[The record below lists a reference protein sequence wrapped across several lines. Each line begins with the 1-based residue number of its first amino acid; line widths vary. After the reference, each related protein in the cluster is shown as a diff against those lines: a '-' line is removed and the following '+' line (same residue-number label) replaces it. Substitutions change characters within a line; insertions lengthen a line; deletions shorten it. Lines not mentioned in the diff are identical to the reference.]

1 MEHRQPHRHDTILSL
16 TGIRGAA
23 AVLVLAHHLPIAQ
36 SFGITGMMPVITNGN
51 YGVELFFLLSGFI
64 LTLAHHRD
72 FSRLAVNA
80 IGRFYLARALRV
92 YPLHLVILAMIAIM
106 IAMLPE
112 YVAWVR
118 TIPGFGD
125 AYSLQG
131 FIQTATL
138 TNRIGL
144 PFFSGE
150 WNGPSWSLSAEM
162 VGYAA
167 FPAIVVLAGKID
179 NKINCMIGVVT
190 LLLLYTMVR
199 YHSDVGVL
207 RMILTFPAGVLLG
220 RMFLIR
226 EPGSG
231 SADVIAFLGLAGF
244 LVALS
249 FARLA
254 PLSVFGSAAL
264 IYGLALSTG
273 RAAAIFKT
281 QAMVYLGRISFSLYL
296 SHHFVFMLVTWWIW
310 DGAAPTAHPLPSLLA
325 MSGGAIMI
333 AHILYRLIEKPS
345 HGFGRTV
352 SDRLFSNRALNVAQ
366 A

>member
-1 MEHRQPHRHDTILSL
+1 
-16 TGIRGAA
+16 
-23 AVLVLAHHLPIAQ
+23 
-36 SFGITGMMPVITNGN
+36 
-51 YGVELFFLLSGFI
+51 
-64 LTLAHHRD
+64 
-72 FSRLAVNA
+72 
-80 IGRFYLARALRV
+80 
-92 YPLHLVILAMIAIM
+92 
-106 IAMLPE
+106 MLPE

-144 PFFSGE
+144 SFSGE

-167 FPAIVVLAGKID
+167 FPVIVVFAGKID
-179 NKINCMIGVVT
+179 NKISCLIGVVT
-190 LLLLYTMVR
+190 LLLYTKVR

-207 RMILTFPAGVLLG
+207 RMVLTFPAGVLLG

-226 EPGSG
+226 GRS
-231 SADVIAFLGLAGF
+231 SVSIDVIAFLGLVGF
-244 LVALS
+244 LIALS

-254 PLSVFGSAAL
+254 PLSVFGSGAL

-273 RAAAIFKT
+273 RVAAIFKT
-281 QAMVYLGRISFSLYL
+281 RAMVYLGRISFSLYL

-310 DGAAPTAHPLPSLLA
+310 DGGAPTAYPLPSLLA
-325 MSGGAIMI
+325 MSGGAIVI
-333 AHILYRLIEKPS
+333 AHILY
-345 HGFGRTV
+345 
-352 SDRLFSNRALNVAQ
+352 
-366 A
+366 